1 MDRALPSEGRSC
13 VGSIL
18 TSLTNAGV
26 AHLEERVPPKNQ
38 AAGSS
43 PVTAPFWGCSTMDS
57 ASSFYLGGCEFDSR
71 QPHQT
76 LSRGGPATTAPPL

>member
-1 MDRALPSEGRSC
+1 MAERFLYTEYVGGSIPSVPTKRGYSSMDRALPSAGRSG

-38 AAGSS
+38 AAGST
-43 PVTAPFWGCSTMDS
+43 PVTRTNSKG
-57 ASSFYLGGCEFDSR
+57 L
-71 QPHQT
+71 
-76 LSRGGPATTAPPL
+76 

>member
-13 VGSIL
+13 VSSIL
-18 TSLTNAGV
+18 TSLTNVGV

-43 PVTAPFWGCSTMDS
+43 PVTHTI
-57 ASSFYLGGCEFDSR
+57 
-71 QPHQT
+71 
-76 LSRGGPATTAPPL
+76 